1 MSEPLDYADGETAA
15 VPRLSRMAVMALPA
29 GLLSFPLLVHWTTG
43 GALESWAKSLGVGA
57 NTLTEGVAYAWPI
70 GGIAFCLLALARVA
84 LSRGRLRGLAWATS
98 GFALACAWL
107 LIWIAFRAS
116 YRSAPGSW

>member
-1 MSEPLDYADGETAA
+1 MSEPSEYADSETAA

-43 GALESWAKSLGVGA
+43 GALESSAKSLGVDA

-70 GGIAFCLLALARVA
+70 CGIAFCLLALARVA
-84 LSRGRLRGLAWATS
+84 LSGSRLRGLGWATS
-98 GFALACAWL
+98 GFVVGCAWL
-107 LIWIAFRAS
+107 LVWITFRAS
-116 YRSAPGSW
+116 YRPAAGSW